1 MHMFGAEDCGLFKQ
15 SCMNQKTMEYSDHRL
30 NDIAISLHGSHDF
43 SLPGKCDGMND
54 VQKT

>member
-1 MHMFGAEDCGLFKQ
+1 MFGAENCGLFKQ

-43 SLPGKCDGMND
+43 SPPGKCDGMND